1 MCLAVPAQIQSV
13 DGTSALAFTGGI
25 TKTIDVSLT
34 PDVAPGDWVIVHV
47 GFALQKIDARKAQ
60 ETLAA
65 MDAVAN
71 AAKEA

>member
-13 DGTSALAFTGGI
+13 DGTSALALTGGI

>member
-13 DGTSALAFTGGI
+13 DGTSALALTGGI

-47 GFALQKIDARKAQ
+47 GFSLQKIDARKAQ

>member
-1 MCLAVPAQIQSV
+1 MCLAVPTQIQSV
-13 DGTSALAFTGGI
+13 DGTSALALTGGI

>member
-13 DGTSALAFTGGI
+13 DGTSAVALTGGI
-25 TKTIDVSLT
+25 SKTIDITLT

-47 GFALQKIDARKAQ
+47 GFALQPIDAEKAR

-65 MDAVAN
+65 MDAVAS
-71 AAKEA
+71 AIKEA